1 MPTLENAFNPN
12 TQQPEPVLDLNEVKA
27 ATRRGRSAIYDGMQ
41 KGTFPKAIK
50 LGSRSVWFERE
61 IATHI
66 ANAPRIVQRTGQ
78 GA

>member
-12 TQQPEPVLDLNEVKA
+12 TQQPEPVLDINEVK
-27 ATRRGRSAIYDGMQ
+27 TLTHRGRSAIYAGM
-41 KGTFPKAIK
+41 KAGTFPKCIK
-50 LGSRSVWFERE
+50 LGTRSLWYQRE